1 MLVPHTKS
9 VLEEPAMT
17 TSHLDIFKK
26 DARGSPIW
34 LDAVADLETARRR
47 LEELVATR
55 PGEYFAFDRITR
67 KVIRMELD
75 QIECT

>member
-1 MLVPHTKS
+1 
-9 VLEEPAMT
+9 MT

-26 DARGSPIW
+26 DARGNPIW

-47 LEELVATR
+47 LEELAATL

-67 KVIRMELD
+67 RVIRMELD